1 MLLPPRRKLMPKLE
15 LPKHLLLRR
24 LRKRMLLKL
33 NLLRQKPREKLKK
46 PKLLPPILKLRE
58 RLLKKRDLLM
68 LRLPGSK
75 MRKT

>member
-1 MLLPPRRKLMPKLE
+1 MLLPPRRKLMPRLE
-15 LPKHLLLRR
+15 LLKHLLLRR

-46 PKLLPPILKLRE
+46 PKPLPPKSKLRE

-68 LRLPGSK
+68 LRLPGRK